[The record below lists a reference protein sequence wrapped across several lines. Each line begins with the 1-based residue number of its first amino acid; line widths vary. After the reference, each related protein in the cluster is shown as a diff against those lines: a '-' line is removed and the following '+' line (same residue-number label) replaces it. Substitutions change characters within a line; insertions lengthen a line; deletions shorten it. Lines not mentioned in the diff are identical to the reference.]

1 MGQLTINESSS
12 ESVSHVVNISNEVVG
27 SVDFNRAIPATFV
40 GGVAVISIGLSEG
53 RI

>member
-1 MGQLTINESSS
+1 MDVV

-40 GGVAVISIGLSEG
+40 GVAVISIGLSEG